1 MSRIDGPAVG
11 ASPGSRV
18 RDGGAN
24 RQFKERFGG
33 VFRKSLVLAA
43 SAHVVVLLLN
53 PGWGALDEVEEVFA
67 PPATELITLPMSL
80 DLPKPPEPM
89 PRPVA
94 PVTELE
100 VPDDLTMEPVAF
112 ETYDDWEIPP
122 PPTSAREE
130 FADYRHFM
138 PFMVAP
144 ELQNRDEVKRALE
157 RAYPRGLQNVG
168 IGGRLVVWFWI
179 NEDGHVVNYEIK
191 VSSGREELDR
201 AAEEV
206 IEMMEFSP
214 AFHRNRTVPVIVSLP
229 IVFETN

>member
-11 ASPGSRV
+11 ATPGSQG

-24 RQFKERFGG
+24 REFKKRSGS
-33 VFRKSLVLAA
+33 VFRASLLAA
-43 SAHVVVLLLN
+43 ALAHVAVLLLN
-53 PGWGALDEVEEVFA
+53 PGWGALDEEELVFA
-67 PPATELITLPMSL
+67 PPATELITLPMTL
-80 DLPKPPEPM
+80 DLPKPPEPL
-89 PRPVA
+89 PRPSA
-94 PVTELE
+94 PLVRLEL
-100 VPDDLTMEPVAF
+100 PDDLTMEPVKF
-112 ETYDDWEIPP
+112 ETYDDWEIPA

-144 ELQNRDEVKRALE
+144 ELKNRAEVKRALE
-157 RAYPRGLQNVG
+157 RVYPRGLQNLG

-229 IVFETN
+229 IVFETR